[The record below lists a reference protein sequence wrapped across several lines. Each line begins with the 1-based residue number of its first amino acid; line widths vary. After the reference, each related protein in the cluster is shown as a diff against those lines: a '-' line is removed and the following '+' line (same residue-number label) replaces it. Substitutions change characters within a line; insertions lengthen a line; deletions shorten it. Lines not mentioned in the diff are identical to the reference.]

1 MSDPINITA
10 IYDINTGRDRIEI
23 TGAIAADIVRRG
35 LEHSR
40 HGLPITP
47 QTITMPP
54 TKPPANQCQ
63 GDDAAIDKMADL
75 IQSCDAGDGN
85 NRVQVGSH
93 DECYVLGRYTS
104 RRIAPQI
111 IAAIR
116 RGEVP
121 GVTTS
126 DLHLEK
132 WKEAAELR
140 NDADVLRGTVKATVA
155 ERDDLRAKLADAENG
170 RKQWKADEGKAA
182 GERDKALA
190 DLAVLQCAFKA
201 SLAREHA
208 IGVTL
213 RRFEDALHNAQS
225 ERNAARAEVAALKA
239 RKVKLPP
246 SFTVTN
252 FCQPCLGEYD
262 VHSSIRAAGVEV
274 A

>member
-1 MSDPINITA
+1 MSEPISIPTV
-10 IYDINTGRDRIEI
+10 DRWTTNNVNYQEIAGYVEI
-23 TGAIAADIVRRG
+23 TDAIAAEIVRRALVHDDTVRAVITG
-35 LEHSR
+35 LIKR
-40 HGLPITP
+40 
-47 QTITMPP
+47 MDDN
-54 TKPPANQCQ
+54 TKPSE
-63 GDDAAIDKMADL
+63 DDAALDELAWAISSLGTLNSSVNKQDAAEAHRSIADL
-75 IQSCDAGDGN
+75 LSDKNNQIATLRASLQAMATQSAQYMKDRD
-85 NRVQVGSH
+85 
-93 DECYVLGRYTS
+93 
-104 RRIAPQI
+104 
-111 IAAIR
+111 
-116 RGEVP
+116 
-121 GVTTS
+121 
-126 DLHLEK
+126 
-132 WKEAAELR
+132 ELR
-140 NDADVLRGTVKATVA
+140 AS
-155 ERDDLRAKLADAENG
+155 LAHAEND
-170 RKQWKADEGKAA
+170 RKQWKADEGKADEGKADEGKAA

-262 VHSSIRAAGVEV
+262 VHSAIRAAGVEV